1 MIGRELKILRVR
13 AGLTQTQAAKRI
25 GVVQASICRWETGR
39 QQVPE
44 KRLSQLMKL
53 YQEEIKNA

>member
-13 AGLTQTQAAKRI
+13 AGLTQTQAAERI
-25 GVVQASICRWETGR
+25 GVVQASICRWETG
-39 QQVPE
+39 QQRVPE
-44 KRLSQLMKL
+44 KRLWQLTKL